1 MVKLKILIS
10 FLILLLLTTLA
21 INLSTPSPMALITNQ
36 GEKSLS
42 IVNLKTLELIDK
54 IKVGDSPLGITVLK
68 KKSFSHN
75 C

>member
-1 MVKLKILIS
+1 MQKLKILIS
-10 FLILLLLTTLA
+10 FLILLLLTTLT

-54 IKVGDSPLGITVLK
+54 IKVGDSPLGITI
-68 KKSFSHN
+68 
-75 C
+75 

>member
-1 MVKLKILIS
+1 MQKLKILII

-21 INLSTPSPMALITNQ
+21 INLSTRSPMALITNQ

-54 IKVGDSPLGITVLK
+54 IKVGDSPLGITI
-68 KKSFSHN
+68 
-75 C
+75 